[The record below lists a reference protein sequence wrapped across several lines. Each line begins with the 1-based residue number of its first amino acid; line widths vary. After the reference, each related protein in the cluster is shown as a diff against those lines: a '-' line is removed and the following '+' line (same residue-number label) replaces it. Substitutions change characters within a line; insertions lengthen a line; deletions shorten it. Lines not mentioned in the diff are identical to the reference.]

1 MLLDPYGNVGKRIF
15 KGELIDISRG
25 GLRFT
30 VTIASRENAR
40 LLLGRQI
47 ISIIEIKGKEKLKCF
62 GVIVGGSFLEEGGQ
76 EFVVHV
82 NFHQHM
88 EQSSLAQ
95 VTNLE
100 MQGI

>member
-1 MLLDPYGNVGKRIF
+1 MT
-15 KGELIDISRG
+15 IS
-25 GLRFT
+25 
-30 VTIASRENAR
+30 SRENAR

-47 ISIIEIKGKEKLKCF
+47 ISVIEIEGKDKLKCF
-62 GVIVGGSFLEEGGQ
+62 GVIVGGRFQDEGGQ

-82 NFHQHM
+82 NFHQHL

-100 MQGI
+100 LQSI